1 MDSLSRQLKL
11 FNLFINTFNFTYE
24 GTRCTKFLELSK
36 IELILK
42 RNRLNQWVV
51 ETRDEFG
58 RQIADDVS
66 AWEYCRYRI
75 KNISH

>member
-11 FNLFINTFNFTYE
+11 FNLFINTFNFTYQ
-24 GTRCTKFLELSK
+24 GTYCAKLLEISN
-36 IELILK
+36 IILILK

-58 RQIADDVS
+58 RQIANDVS

-75 KNISH
+75 KNI